1 MRLDQNPSSLII
13 HTYEK
18 SDDNEKCCWIGN
30 FIIEIG
36 KENVLLYDADYSMQA
51 KTWTPFS
58 IAGESRITFLRKESS
73 EVINYKLKCAS
84 SKKRTPCIKVS
95 SNSGTLP
102 CNCRKKI
109 RINTEDCAI
118 SDMTLKMVFDETNGE
133 KMTKLVQISFPPLY
147 ALPKILEN
155 YIKGIGY
162 AEIITG
168 IEYKKSEEEPFMKR
182 LISILIPLI
191 LHETPLNF
199 LKYDSKGIKVVWESR
214 KHRLALT
221 EKYVE
226 LFKQKVLSSYALK
239 NCNNSD

>member
-1 MRLDQNPSSLII
+1 MTYRFEDQNPSSLII

-102 CNCRKKI
+102 Y
-109 RINTEDCAI
+109 
-118 SDMTLKMVFDETNGE
+118 ETNGE

-239 NCNNSD
+239 TAITPINR